1 MIRSIACLLS
11 IIGLTFALENDGDS
25 LVMEGVRA
33 FYNYEFDR
41 SINTLNRAR
50 SQYPDHPGVHFIW
63 TSAKYYVSQG
73 IDPIHATYDTLDNSL
88 AKIEPVYN
96 RFVKEHPEN
105 NEYRLYLGSTR
116 GLRARSSLG
125 NKDWLSVLIEAYKGF
140 SIIEEVAQE
149 NPNLIDAQLPIGI
162 VEYYASVSNIFIRWA
177 VNLYGLETSK
187 DLALEKITNA
197 ALNSKWAWIEASG
210 IVSFIYL
217 WLEDTPYDAVP
228 FTRRLSKEF
237 PDNFYFNILYLE
249 SLIKTNMLVDAKN
262 LIEVLDKRHG
272 LLTKRQK
279 DWYGPYLDYEKALL
293 LFHEN
298 KFLETLPLIDNA
310 IENYSG
316 ELDIIL
322 GNLFLL
328 KAKVLDIQGERRTA
342 VEYYKNCIDLDNFS
356 YAIKQSKQYLSTPY
370 LDNGTSK

>member
-1 MIRSIACLLS
+1 
-11 IIGLTFALENDGDS
+11 
-25 LVMEGVRA
+25 MEGVRA
-33 FYNYEFDR
+33 FYNYEFEQ

-63 TSAKYYVSQG
+63 SSAKYYVSQG

-105 NEYRLYLGSTR
+105 YQYRLYLGSTR

-149 NPNLIDAQLPIGI
+149 NPDLIDAQLPIGI

-187 DLALEKITNA
+187 DLALQKITNA
-197 ALNSKWAWIEASG
+197 ALNSNWAWIEASG
-210 IVSFIYL
+210 ILSFIYL
-217 WLEDTPYDAVP
+217 WLEDTPYEAVP

-237 PDNFYFNILYLE
+237 PNNFYFNILYLE

-262 LIEVLDKRHG
+262 LIEVLDKKHG

-298 KFLETLPLIDNA
+298 KFQETIPLIDNA

-328 KAKVLDIQGERRTA
+328 KAKVLDIKGKRRTA

-356 YAIKQSKQYLSTPY
+356 YAIKQSKQYLRTPY
-370 LDNGTSK
+370 LKNGTSK